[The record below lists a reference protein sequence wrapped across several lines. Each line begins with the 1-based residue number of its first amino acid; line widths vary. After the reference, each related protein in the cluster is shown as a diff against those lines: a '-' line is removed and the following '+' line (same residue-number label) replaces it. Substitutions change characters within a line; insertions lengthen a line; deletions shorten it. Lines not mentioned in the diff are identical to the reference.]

1 MSYKIIP
8 TETFKT
14 QVRTLQKKYPH
25 IRQDLKNLSKRLK
38 HNPKSGKALG
48 KGIYKIRS
56 KSPRCKARKLA
67 QSSRVKAQRAIV
79 ISPFQLSASGFQ
91 LFCNAADWVFSAE
104 SSDIFMSYPDV
115 I

>member
-25 IRQDLKNLSKRLK
+25 IRQDLKDLSKRLK

-48 KGIYKIRS
+48 RGFI
-56 KSPRCKARKLA
+56 KSDLGVPILQKERGA
-67 QSSRVKAQRAIV
+67 V
-79 ISPFQLSASGFQ
+79 I
-91 LFCNAADWVFSAE
+91 E
-104 SSDIFMSYPDV
+104 SSAMLQMRLKRYV
-115 I
+115 Y